1 MWILIFAMYAAPF
14 ADTDFASINSQEFD
28 SEATC
33 KVAKKA
39 VEGNFTTAKAI
50 NSVAICVK
58 K

>member
-33 KVAKKA
+33 KVGKK
-39 VEGNFTTAKAI
+39 G
-50 NSVAICVK
+50 C
-58 K
+58 